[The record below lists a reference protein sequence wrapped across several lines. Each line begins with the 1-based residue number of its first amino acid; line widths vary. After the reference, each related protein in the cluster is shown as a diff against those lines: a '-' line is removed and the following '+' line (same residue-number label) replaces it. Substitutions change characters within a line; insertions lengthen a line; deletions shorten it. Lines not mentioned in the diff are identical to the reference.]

1 MEDRQKGEN
10 HVRETKLRA
19 KSEARIARAKG
30 DKDIATAQVVNCEGI
45 GELLCESNDSIY
57 CGSMQLA

>member
-10 HVRETKLRA
+10 QVRETKLRA

-30 DKDIATAQVVNCEGI
+30 DKDIATAQVGMQGGNGTFMRNVPPSPP
-45 GELLCESNDSIY
+45 LCGAY
-57 CGSMQLA
+57 M